1 MQDDAR
7 ATDNIS
13 LTGKELPLKVLGF
26 ARGVIEARRRNAAR
40 RRARRNQQLLDSMH
54 KRNNDLR

>member
-1 MQDDAR
+1 VQEHAR

>member
-1 MQDDAR
+1 MQEHAR

>member
-1 MQDDAR
+1 MQEHAR

-13 LTGKELPLKVLGF
+13 LTGKELPLKVVAF

-40 RRARRNQQLLDSMH
+40 RRARRNQQLLDASH
-54 KRNNDLR
+54 KRDDDPA